1 MGQKVNP
8 HGLRVGII
16 KGWNAQWYASKKEF
30 SVNLVEDYKIRTFIK
45 NKYFSSA
52 ISSITIERTAARL
65 VVNIF
70 SARPG
75 VLIGQKG
82 AGIEILKQE
91 ITKLTDVKNITINV
105 REIKRPD
112 LDSVLLAEGIAAQ
125 IEKRVTFRRAM
136 KQGISK
142 AVKSGSKGVKIM
154 ISGRLDGAE
163 IARSEHYQVGLLPLQ
178 TLRADIDYGTAEAH
192 TTYGV
197 VGIKVWIYK
206 GEILAKPSETSHKK
220 EEEVNNN
227 VNS

>member
-8 HGLRVGII
+8 HGFRVGII
-16 KGWNAQWYASKKEF
+16 KGWSAQWYANKKEF
-30 SVNLVEDYKIRTFIK
+30 SGNLVEDYKIRTFIK
-45 NKYFSSA
+45 DKYFSSA
-52 ISSITIERTAARL
+52 ISSITVERTAARL

-91 ITKLTDVKNITINV
+91 ITKLTDVKNITINI
-105 REIKRPD
+105 REIRRPD
-112 LDSVLLAEGIAAQ
+112 LDPVLLAEGIAAQ

-206 GEILAKPSETSHKK
+206 GEILVKPSEASHKK